1 MRRVRRYYDGADGV
15 TRGIALV
22 ALFILFIVA
31 LPSLPKTIPAFSNS
45 TTCSGLSL
53 SAANGTN
60 QSLQKP
66 GDNAL
71 RLELT
76 SSKSAY
82 ALNEP
87 LQFTV
92 RLFNTSTAPMV
103 LFYAPREAVFRWS
116 GREDGLSFFVQPVN
130 SAQPIGESQNVKAPP
145 PIRQQFTSDLL
156 RVLAPQ
162 QQCQEI
168 FTIDAPR
175 LQDTRISAGQYRIAA
190 VYRSTQRG
198 NLSAVGP
205 LTPTPTFNDQGVYVT
220 PNEGVRSNT
229 VVISIGV
236 TAQ

>member
-1 MRRVRRYYDGADGV
+1 MFRVRRYYNSADGV

-22 ALFILFIVA
+22 ALFILIIVA

-66 GDNAL
+66 GENAL

-76 SSKSAY
+76 TKLSY

-87 LQFTV
+87 LALTV
-92 RLFNTSTAPMV
+92 RFFNTSTAPMV

-130 SAQPIGESQNVKAPP
+130 SAQPIGESQNAKAPP

-162 QQCQEI
+162 QQCQET

-198 NLSAVGP
+198 NLSAVGA

-229 VVISIGV
+229 VVVSIGV
-236 TAQ
+236 AAQ